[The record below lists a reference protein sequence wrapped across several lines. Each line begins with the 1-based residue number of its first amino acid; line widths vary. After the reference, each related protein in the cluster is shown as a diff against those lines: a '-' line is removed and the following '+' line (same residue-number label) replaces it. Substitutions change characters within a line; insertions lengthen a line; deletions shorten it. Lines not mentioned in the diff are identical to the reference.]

1 MIAVSIVQAMKKAPT
16 RVRKPKPTRTPPTSS
31 ERAASPNQSH
41 GGRIKVKGVVPEVQ
55 KLKPGPLEAPNTFC
69 EPCAIIV
76 AAIGHR
82 MGIVIHEEEVA
93 IGFRNSYGYS
103 LIDALSERA

>member
-1 MIAVSIVQAMKKAPT
+1 MIAVSIVQAMKNAPT

-41 GGRIKVKGVVPEVQ
+41 GGRIKVKGVLPEVQ
-55 KLKPGPLEAPNTFC
+55 TLKPGPLKAPNTFW

-76 AAIGHR
+76 AASANR
-82 MGIVIHEEEVA
+82 MGIVIQEEEVA
-93 IGFRNSYGYS
+93 ISLRNTYCLS
-103 LIDALSERA
+103 LISV